1 MQSSF
6 DEIGGAR
13 VAPSESAQDNKN
25 RRRQF
30 ARPAPR
36 TKDGLFVTEF
46 GGYTTSTDISIIIL
60 LQHPPRLE
68 QGNAPM
74 QTLSLEEVL
83 AQWKAQ
89 EAAIRATLGEPGA
102 LSMAQVSALEPKE
115 FFEGIARGELP
126 CPPIGVLLDFVPIE
140 WSPGTFTFQGTPDAR
155 HYNPLG
161 AVHGG
166 YAATLLDSCMGCA
179 IHTRL
184 QKGQGYTTLDLRISY
199 VRGMNEATGPVRAE
213 GKVVHVGRS
222 TALAE
227 GRIVDANGRL
237 YATGTT
243 TCMLFG
249 KAD

>member
-1 MQSSF
+1 M
-6 DEIGGAR
+6 
-13 VAPSESAQDNKN
+13 APSESAQDSKN
-25 RRRQF
+25 RRRRF
-30 ARPAPR
+30 TPLA
-36 TKDGLFVTEF
+36 TSWSLDLFVTEF
-46 GGYTTSTDISIIIL
+46 GRYTASNDISIIIL
-60 LQHPPRLE
+60 LHHPPRLE
-68 QGNAPM
+68 QGIVPM
-74 QTLSLEEVL
+74 QTPSLEEIL

-102 LSMAQVSALEPKE
+102 LSMAQVSALTPKE

-126 CPPIGVLLDFVPIE
+126 CPLIGVLLDFVPIE
-140 WSPGTFTFQGTPDAR
+140 WSTGTFTFQGTPDVR

-179 IHTRL
+179 IHTCL